1 MAETLARLFRHT
13 ISFSKPDAILTK
25 QSGEYRPISAGELYR
40 RVGRLHFELKKA
52 GIEHGDRLALLSE
65 NRWEWAVAD
74 FAMMTAGLVNVPI
87 YPTLTAEQIEYLLQH
102 SQCKAAMVSNQDQ
115 LAKIQQIWEKL
126 PTLQGVIAF
135 DEVEADDERIVHIG
149 QLIGNDS
156 LSAEQTAAFEASIS
170 AVEPAD
176 LASLIYTSGTTGAP
190 KGVMLTHG
198 SLSASAR
205 DCPIEIFASDV
216 CLSFLP
222 LCHVA
227 ERVADYVYFLNGAT
241 VAYAESLETVPDNMR
256 EVQPTATIGV
266 PRFFEKVH
274 EKVMAAIDAA
284 PPIRQKLF
292 HWAVGVGTRA
302 TPYLIRGE
310 EPPLGIRLQR
320 ALADKIVLSKLRARL
335 GGRFRML
342 FSGAAPLGKRL
353 AEFFHAA
360 GLPIYEA
367 YGLTETSALVS
378 ANTPGSIKL
387 GTVGKPIRGLEVL
400 IADDGEILVKGPVVM
415 RGYYKEP
422 EKTAEVINDGWF
434 STGDIGEI
442 DDDGFLKITDRKKD
456 LFKTSG
462 GKYIAPQPIENELKA
477 SPYISTAIVVAEK
490 RKFPSVMVVP
500 DFDRLRK
507 YGAEQGLSLDSVEK
521 LCAEAKVTQLIQA
534 EVDRICKHLPR
545 YEQPKKVL
553 ILHRELTI
561 ADGELTPTMKVRRR
575 AVEERYADRIEA
587 LYSS

>member
-13 ISFSKPDAILTK
+13 ISFDKPDAILTK
-25 QSGEYRPISAGELYR
+25 ESGEYRPISASELYR
-40 RVGRLHFELKKA
+40 RVGRLQLEFKEAGVKA
-52 GIEHGDRLALLSE
+52 GDRLALLSE

-74 FAMMTAGLVNVPI
+74 FAMMSAGLINVPI
-87 YPTLTAEQIEYLLQH
+87 YSTLTAEQIEYLLQH
-102 SQCKAAMVSNQDQ
+102 SECKVAMVSSQEQ

-126 PTLQGVIAF
+126 PKLEGVITF
-135 DEVEADDERIVHIG
+135 DKVESDDERIVDIG
-149 QLIGNDS
+149 KLIGDDP
-156 LSAEQTAAFEASIS
+156 LSAEQTEAFEASIS
-170 AVEPAD
+170 SVEPGD

-198 SLSASAR
+198 SLAASTR

-227 ERVADYVYFLNGAT
+227 ERVADYVYFFNGAT

-274 EKVMAAIDAA
+274 EKVMAAIEAA

-292 HWAVGVGTRA
+292 HWAIAVGSRA
-302 TPYLIRGE
+302 TPYILRGE

-320 ALADKIVLSKLRARL
+320 ALADKIVLSKLRGRL

-342 FSGAAPLGKRL
+342 FSGAAPLGKHL

-367 YGLTETSALVS
+367 YGLTETSALIS
-378 ANTPGSIKL
+378 ANTPEAVKL
-387 GTVGKPIRGLEVL
+387 GTVGKPMRGLEVR
-400 IADDGEILVKGPVVM
+400 IAPDGEILVRGPGVM
-415 RGYYKEP
+415 SGYYKEP
-422 EKTAEVINDGWF
+422 EKTAEVIKDGWF
-434 STGDIGEI
+434 STGDIGEL
-442 DDDGFLKITDRKKD
+442 DSDGFLKITDRKKD

-462 GKYIAPQPIENELKA
+462 GKYIAPQPIENELKT
-477 SPYISTAIVVAEK
+477 SLYISTAIVVAEK

-500 DFDRLRK
+500 DFERLRK
-507 YGAEQGLSLDSVEK
+507 FATDQGLPSDSIEK
-521 LCAEAKVTQLIQA
+521 LCEEAKVVELVQE
-534 EVDRICKHLPR
+534 EVNRICEHLPR

-553 ILHRELTI
+553 ILHKELTI

-575 AVEERYADRIEA
+575 AVEERNAARIES